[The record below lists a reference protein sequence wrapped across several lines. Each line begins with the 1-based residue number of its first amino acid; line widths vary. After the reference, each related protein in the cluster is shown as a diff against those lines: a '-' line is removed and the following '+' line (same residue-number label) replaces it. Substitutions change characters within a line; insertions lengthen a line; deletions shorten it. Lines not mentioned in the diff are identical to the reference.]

1 VSKLQYRVFDTSLQ
15 VDIFTGIDIVE
26 NALQESLVSID
37 KDVFSFSD
45 GCCQD
50 SDSSISDFFKY
61 Y

>member
-1 VSKLQYRVFDTSLQ
+1 MSKLQYCVFDTSLQ

-45 GCCQD
+45 GCYQD
-50 SDSSISDFFKY
+50 SDSGISDF
-61 Y
+61 

>member
-45 GCCQD
+45 GCYQD
-50 SDSSISDFFKY
+50 SDSGISDF
-61 Y
+61 